1 MTNDKK
7 SRGRPT
13 EKTQTPERIYFNTRI
28 NLGHKT
34 TTAKI
39 TEEEYKKQ
47 LSEAKIKMIQ
57 ERLNNT

>member
-28 NLGHKT
+28 NLGHKRRT
-34 TTAKI
+34 GKI